1 MLSVEEAIEAF
12 QDFEDRASS
21 KRDTQ
26 INRIKED
33 RSILAG
39 DQWSRADKRMMK
51 GRSRRTINITAN
63 AVNSVVNNYLGTPYQ
78 YFSGDSWVDGML
90 AAWLK
95 TKTNAQ
101 AITEGLR
108 GEVAFGLNYL
118 CLGTDSIEDEN
129 GEVEIP
135 VVYTVQDVT
144 NIYFDPDSTAW
155 DGSDALEGA
164 IVELRSKNYVKTRY
178 GEEFVH
184 TTGTTPQVKVSYNHN
199 ENMMAVVTYYKVE
212 DDACSC
218 YTICGD
224 KFLYDPVQIPLKRVP
239 IIPLYGEQTWDDDEV
254 IYQGV
259 VRKATPV
266 QQLTNLAFS
275 QLGERLAQ
283 APKPTFLS
291 DPESI
296 EGYSEGYKNFCF
308 TMNPLLLWNPKSADG
323 KRDLPEPKRI
333 DNTIQYGDLT
343 GIIDS
348 NLGLMS
354 SIIGVDSRAI
364 FDTRTEVTATEVL
377 TSEKQFQTQ
386 IRHYFDN
393 LAVSFKALGEMVLQL
408 FGVNGVNLTVT
419 HGPEEALQR
428 QVARTELIT
437 LAGLV
442 PDQQKPAIVN
452 GVLKASD
459 NNKILKETY
468 EELNRVPAPT
478 AMEAQMGMTIEQMK
492 AAIEERDQK
501 MMEMQEEL
509 DYYHKSNDDQKMN
522 LQAHF
527 AELEMRH
534 EQDMEKLGYKA
545 AISAA
550 DAETRFQ
557 QQEVKHQQDLES
569 IALKAEL
576 DAQDSAADRQADAI
590 IAGMEVEKEG
600 IALDTARMKA
610 AAERTKAIAG
620 ALKPE
625 EKNEDIV

>member
-1 MLSVEEAIEAF
+1 MLSVEEAIESF

-33 RSILAG
+33 RSVLAG

-63 AVNSVVNNYLGTPYQ
+63 AVNSVVNNYLGTPYEF
-78 YFSGDSWVDGML
+78 FSGDSWTDGML

-108 GEVAFGLNYL
+108 GEVAFGLSYL
-118 CLGTDSIEDEN
+118 VLGTDTIEDEQ

-135 VVYTVQDVT
+135 VVYTVQDIT

-178 GEEFVH
+178 GEEFLE
-184 TTGTTPQVKVSYNHN
+184 TDGTTPQVHVSYNNN
-199 ENMMAVVTYYKVE
+199 EKMMPVVTYYKVE
-212 DDACSC
+212 DGACSC

-224 KFLYDPVQIPLKRVP
+224 KFLYAPVQIPLKRVP

-259 VRKATPV
+259 VRKATPI

-275 QLGERLAQ
+275 QLGERLAV

-291 DPESI
+291 DPEAI
-296 EGYSEGYKNFCF
+296 EGYQEGYKNFCY

-323 KRDLPEPKRI
+323 KRDLAEPKRI
-333 DNTIQYGDLT
+333 DNTVQYGDLT
-343 GIIDS
+343 GIIGS
-348 NLGLMS
+348 NLELMS

-364 FDTRTEVTATEVL
+364 FDSRTELTATEVL

-393 LAVSFKALGEMVLQL
+393 LAVSFKALGEMVLEL
-408 FGVNGVNLTVT
+408 FGVRGTNLTVT

-437 LAGLV
+437 LAGIV
-442 PDQQKPAIVN
+442 PDPQKPAIVN
-452 GVLKASD
+452 GVLKAND
-459 NNKILKETY
+459 NNKILRDTY
-468 EELNRVPAPT
+468 EELNKVPAPT
-478 AMEAQMGMTIEQMK
+478 AMEEQMGQTIEQMK

-509 DYYHKSNDDQKMN
+509 DYFRKSNDDQKLN
-522 LQAHF
+522 LQAQF
-527 AELEMRH
+527 AEMDLR
-534 EQDMEKLGYKA
+534 
-545 AISAA
+545 
-550 DAETRFQ
+550 
-557 QQEVKHQQDLES
+557 HQQDLEKM
-569 IALKAEL
+569 AFKAEL
-576 DAQDSAADRQADAI
+576 DAGLDAGKERTEI
-590 IAGMEVEKEG
+590 IKDQMEIEKQG
-600 IALDTARMKA
+600 IQLDTAKVKA
-610 AAERTKAIAG
+610 AAERTKAITSM
-620 ALKPE
+620 LPKPE
-625 EKNEDIV
+625 VEKNEDIQ

>member
-1 MLSVEEAIEAF
+1 MLSVEEAIESF

-33 RSILAG
+33 RSVLAG

-63 AVNSVVNNYLGTPYQ
+63 AVNSVVNNYLGTPYE
-78 YFSGDSWVDGML
+78 YFSGDSWTDGML

-108 GEVAFGLNYL
+108 GEVAFGLSYL
-118 CLGTDSIEDEN
+118 VLGTDTIEDEQ

-135 VVYTVQDVT
+135 VVYTVQDIA

-178 GEEFVH
+178 GEEFLE
-184 TTGTTPQVKVSYNHN
+184 TDGTTPQVHVSYNHN
-199 ENMMAVVTYYKVE
+199 EKMMPVVTYYKVE
-212 DDACSC
+212 DGACSC

-224 KFLYDPVQIPLKRVP
+224 KFLYEPVQIPLKRVP

-259 VRKATPV
+259 VRKATPI

-275 QLGERLAQ
+275 QLGERLAV

-291 DPESI
+291 DPEAI
-296 EGYSEGYKNFCF
+296 EGYQEGYKNFCY

-323 KRDLPEPKRI
+323 KRDLAEPKRI
-333 DNTIQYGDLT
+333 DNTVQYGDLT
-343 GIIDS
+343 GIIGS
-348 NLGLMS
+348 NLELMS

-364 FDTRTEVTATEVL
+364 FDSRTELTATEVL

-393 LAVSFKALGEMVLQL
+393 LAVSFKALGEMVLEL
-408 FGVNGVNLTVT
+408 FGVRGTNLTVT

-437 LAGLV
+437 LAGIV
-442 PDQQKPAIVN
+442 PDPQKPAIVN
-452 GVLKASD
+452 GVLKAND
-459 NNKILKETY
+459 NNKILRDTY
-468 EELNRVPAPT
+468 EELNKVPAPT
-478 AMEAQMGMTIEQMK
+478 AMEEQMGQTIEQMK

-509 DYYHKSNDDQKMN
+509 EYFRKSSDEQKLN
-522 LQAHF
+522 LQAQF
-527 AELEMRH
+527 AEMGLR
-534 EQDMEKLGYKA
+534 
-545 AISAA
+545 
-550 DAETRFQ
+550 
-557 QQEVKHQQDLES
+557 HQQDLEKM
-569 IALKAEL
+569 AFKAEL
-576 DAQDSAADRQADAI
+576 DAGLDAGKERTEI
-590 IAGMEVEKEG
+590 IKDQMEIQKQG
-600 IALDTARMKA
+600 IQLDTARVKA
-610 AAERTKAIAG
+610 AAEQTKAITSM
-620 ALKPE
+620 LPKQE
-625 EKNEDIV
+625 VKQNEDIQ

>member
-1 MLSVEEAIEAF
+1 MLSVEEAIESF

-33 RSILAG
+33 RSVLAG

-63 AVNSVVNNYLGTPYQ
+63 AVNSVVNNYLGTPYEF
-78 YFSGDSWVDGML
+78 FSGDSWTDGML

-108 GEVAFGLNYL
+108 GEVAFGLSYL
-118 CLGTDSIEDEN
+118 VLGTDTIEDEQ
-129 GEVEIP
+129 GDVEIP
-135 VVYTVQDVT
+135 VVYTVQDIT

-178 GEEFVH
+178 GEEFLE
-184 TTGTTPQVKVSYNHN
+184 TDGTTPQVRVSYNHN
-199 ENMMAVVTYYKVE
+199 EKMMPVVTYYKVE
-212 DDACSC
+212 DGACSC

-224 KFLYDPVQIPLKRVP
+224 KFLYEPVQIPLKRVP

-259 VRKATPV
+259 VRKATPI

-275 QLGERLAQ
+275 QLGERLAV

-291 DPESI
+291 DPEAI
-296 EGYSEGYKNFCF
+296 EGYQEGYKNFCY

-323 KRDLPEPKRI
+323 KRDLAEPKRI
-333 DNTIQYGDLT
+333 DNTVQYGDLT
-343 GIIDS
+343 GIIGS
-348 NLGLMS
+348 NLELMS

-364 FDTRTEVTATEVL
+364 FDSRTELTATEVL

-393 LAVSFKALGEMVLQL
+393 LAVSFKALGEMVLEL
-408 FGVNGVNLTVT
+408 FGVRGTNLTVT

-437 LAGLV
+437 LAGIV
-442 PDQQKPAIVN
+442 PDPQKPAIVN
-452 GVLKASD
+452 GVLKAND
-459 NNKILKETY
+459 NNKILRDTY
-468 EELNRVPAPT
+468 EELNKVPAPT
-478 AMEAQMGMTIEQMK
+478 AMEEQMGQTIEQMK

-509 DYYHKSNDDQKMN
+509 DYFRKSNDDQKMN
-522 LQAHF
+522 LQAQF
-527 AELEMRH
+527 AEMNLR
-534 EQDMEKLGYKA
+534 
-545 AISAA
+545 
-550 DAETRFQ
+550 
-557 QQEVKHQQDLES
+557 HQQDLEKM
-569 IALKAEL
+569 AFKAEL
-576 DAQDSAADRQADAI
+576 DSGLDAGKERTEI
-590 IAGMEVEKEG
+590 IKDQMEIEKQG
-600 IALDTARMKA
+600 IQLDTARVKA
-610 AAERTKAIAG
+610 AAEQTKAITSM
-620 ALKPE
+620 LPKQE
-625 EKNEDIV
+625 VKQNEDIQ

>member
-1 MLSVEEAIEAF
+1 MLSVEEAIESF

-33 RSILAG
+33 RSVLAG

-63 AVNSVVNNYLGTPYQ
+63 AVNSVVNNYLGTPYE
-78 YFSGDSWVDGML
+78 YFSGDSWTDGML

-108 GEVAFGLNYL
+108 GEVAFGLSYL
-118 CLGTDSIEDEN
+118 VLGTDTIEDDQ

-135 VVYTVQDVT
+135 VVYTVQDIA

-178 GEEFVH
+178 GEEFLE
-184 TTGTTPQVKVSYNHN
+184 TDGTTPQVHVSYNNN
-199 ENMMAVVTYYKVE
+199 EKMMPVVTYYKVE
-212 DDACSC
+212 DGACSC

-224 KFLYDPVQIPLKRVP
+224 KFLYEPVQIPLKRVP

-259 VRKATPV
+259 VRKATPI

-275 QLGERLAQ
+275 QLGERLAV

-291 DPESI
+291 DPEAI
-296 EGYSEGYKNFCF
+296 EGYQEGYKNFCY

-323 KRDLPEPKRI
+323 KRDLAEPKRI
-333 DNTIQYGDLT
+333 DNTVQYGDLT
-343 GIIDS
+343 GIIGS
-348 NLGLMS
+348 NLELMS

-364 FDTRTEVTATEVL
+364 FDSRTELTATEVL

-393 LAVSFKALGEMVLQL
+393 LAVSFKALGEMVLEL
-408 FGVNGVNLTVT
+408 FGLRGTNLTVT

-437 LAGLV
+437 LAGIV
-442 PDQQKPAIVN
+442 PDPQKPAIVN
-452 GVLKASD
+452 GVLKANG
-459 NNKILKETY
+459 NNKILRDTY
-468 EELNRVPAPT
+468 EELNKVPAPT
-478 AMEAQMGMTIEQMK
+478 AMEEQMGQTIEQMK

-509 DYYHKSNDDQKMN
+509 EYFRKSSDEQKLN
-522 LQAHF
+522 LQAQF
-527 AELEMRH
+527 AEMGLR
-534 EQDMEKLGYKA
+534 
-545 AISAA
+545 
-550 DAETRFQ
+550 
-557 QQEVKHQQDLES
+557 HQQDLEKM
-569 IALKAEL
+569 AFKAEL
-576 DAQDSAADRQADAI
+576 DAGLDAGKERTEI
-590 IAGMEVEKEG
+590 IKDQMEIQKQG
-600 IALDTARMKA
+600 IQLDTARVKA
-610 AAERTKAIAG
+610 AAEQTKAITSM
-620 ALKPE
+620 LPKQE
-625 EKNEDIV
+625 VKQNEDIQ